1 MKTEKTNAIL
11 AAANLAAAA
20 AQTKI
25 QPEVRPRKPKRVRF
39 SGYFSDAENEAL
51 KTIRT
56 AFAGDRLPDN
66 VIVRA
71 AVRAADPAALRSHF
85 AAIFAEDRRLKD

>member
-1 MKTEKTNAIL
+1 MKPEKTTAIL

-20 AQTKI
+20 AQTKM
-25 QPEVRPRKPKRVRF
+25 QLEVRPTKPKRVRF
-39 SGYFSDAENEAL
+39 SGYFSDAENDAL

-56 AFAGDRLPDN
+56 AFAGERLPDN

-71 AVRAADPAALRSHF
+71 AVRAADPSALRAHF
-85 AAIFAEDRRLKD
+85 AAIFAEDRRLKE